1 MKCRLAIL
9 FKSVLLIMCFV
20 SASLSYGNPAF
31 AREEQ
36 PSETQVKAAFV
47 YNFGKFVEWPPDRF
61 VGKYFT
67 IGIYGDDDF
76 AQVLTEIV
84 AGKSIHEKPILI
96 KRFSKMEDIAGCH
109 ILFIGYSAKD
119 HLPELFNIVHKLSVL
134 TVSDLQGFADRS
146 GMINFKIVK
155 NYMRFEINLKA
166 AQQAGLKISS
176 QLLKL
181 AIAIK

>member
-9 FKSVLLIMCFV
+9 FKCVLIIMLFV
-20 SASLSYGNPAF
+20 SASLSYGNLAC
-31 AREEQ
+31 AEEGQ
-36 PSETQVKAAFV
+36 PTETQVQAAFV

-61 VGKYFT
+61 GGKYFT

-76 AQVLTEIV
+76 AQVLTGIV
-84 AGKSIHEKPILI
+84 AGKSIKGKPIMI
-96 KRFSKMEDIAGCH
+96 KQFSMMEDIVGCH
-109 ILFIGYSAKD
+109 ILFVGYSAKD
-119 HLPELFNIVHKLSVL
+119 HLSELFHIINKLPIL
-134 TVSDLQGFADRS
+134 TVSNLQGFADRS
-146 GMINFKIVK
+146 GMINFRIVG